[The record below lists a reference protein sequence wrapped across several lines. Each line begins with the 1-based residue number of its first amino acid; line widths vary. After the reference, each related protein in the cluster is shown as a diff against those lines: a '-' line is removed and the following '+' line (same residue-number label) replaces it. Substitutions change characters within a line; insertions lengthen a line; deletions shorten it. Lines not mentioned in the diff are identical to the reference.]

1 MPLNITIDNVR
12 KDYDGRTVLSIA
24 ELTIE
29 RGEIVGLVGN
39 NGAGKTTLLRLILDL
54 VRSSKGM
61 VRIGGNE
68 VSTSEEWKKHSGAYL
83 DEGFLIDYLT
93 PREYLSLVASTR
105 GVGEGDLA
113 DSIERWGDFLDGE
126 ERSDR
131 KTLIRDLSKGTV
143 QKIGITSALLGD
155 PQIVLLD
162 EPFANLDPTSQ
173 SRLKEILSRQRQRTG
188 ALILLSSHNLRHV
201 VDFCTRI
208 LLLDHGKV
216 ARDVTVGDDS
226 ARLLGE
232 LERHFAVR
240 TTEYR
245 RRRPYA
251 SEGD

>member
-1 MPLNITIDNVR
+1 MNITIDNLR

-29 RGEIVGLVGN
+29 SGEMVGLVGN

-54 VRSSKGM
+54 VRSSNGM

-68 VSTSEEWKKHSGAYL
+68 VSTSEEWKKYSGAYL

-93 PREYLSLVASTR
+93 PMEFLSLVAAIR
-105 GVGEGDLA
+105 GVGQEGLEDFMGRL
-113 DSIERWGDFLDGE
+113 GDFVDGE
-126 ERSDR
+126 GGVDR

-143 QKIGITSALLGD
+143 QKIGIASALLGD
-155 PQIVLLD
+155 PRIVLLD

-173 SRLKEILSRQRQRTG
+173 ALLKEILSCHRQRAD

-208 LLLDHGKV
+208 VLLDHGRV
-216 ARDVTVGDDS
+216 VRDVTVGDDN
-226 ARLLGE
+226 ARLLAE
-232 LERHFAVR
+232 LERFFAVR
-240 TTEYR
+240 IRST
-245 RRRPYA
+245 
-251 SEGD
+251 